1 MAAPQGRVPA
11 DFLPTPGLPV
21 MPWLTWKRGF
31 LNYLE
36 ATDADGF
43 PPKRRRAILLSFL
56 GEEGNRVVDAFGLA
70 GPAVGAAQDEFQ
82 VLLSALDTHFA
93 SAQNVVVERRKFVTK
108 VQGPG
113 ETVLEYLGALRHLA
127 SFCDYGESLES
138 RVAEMFISG
147 IRSAEV
153 QDRLIRESGGAHAPS
168 LERAVQLAQQFER
181 TSRDCDL
188 FRRSSLDAT
197 PSAPHVVE
205 RIQDG
210 RGRDRDAQHG
220 GQPPRRRG
228 SSPPRRER
236 PLPPPPSPS
245 QREPSYSSLPR
256 RGPPSPPSGR
266 EPASRANAERSF
278 PPFPPRRV
286 RDRRQSRAP
295 SRPFFR
301 ARPRDPPPGAR
312 LLVRDDGC
320 FFCGR
325 RSHPRDECPASGAT
339 CFSCGR
345 EGHFANVCRSRP
357 RDDRD
362 QRKLALPSGRRAS
375 ARGYYEHRQARP
387 GPTRIQGITFPD
399 YELPATIYTVAPPDD
414 FPERCRFCGGRC
426 QSRKFCPAA
435 HRRCFSCQKQG
446 HLDRV
451 CESRPRWP
459 RLDRGGP
466 SNPPTVF
473 ASAHRRHREMRHFSA
488 PRAPWSRPRGGALPP
503 EPPRHAATGES
514 PAFLLQGRNHRN
526 RLHLSGRPVPDPQVP
541 RSTVQQR
548 LPQTIKKY
556 QERMKMYSDRRHAVK
571 RPTFIPGQTVKVN
584 KPRHRG
590 KLQMKYA
597 SPQKIQ
603 DQVGPATY
611 RLDDGSTWH
620 ASKLTHTTLQPSSTR
635 ASWFREDLYPPD
647 PPFFPAVVLPTVPP
661 APPEP
666 PVPVLGPA
674 SLDTTNPDPEGPRP
688 ASSQSPEAPPLLPEG
703 PVPAGSPP
711 PVPEGPAEVQPV
723 PEEIA
728 QPPEHYQSP
737 GMSPDNSWSAAS
749 WSASRTKTA
758 TESASSSTSFE
769 GAPEPVPVQL
779 PVSVSSPPVT
789 TQPTSPRPEPPEL
802 QDVDVSTP

>member
-11 DFLPTPGLPV
+11 DFLPTPGTPV

-56 GEEGNRVVDAFGLA
+56 GEEGNHVVDAFGLA
-70 GPAVGAAQDEFQ
+70 GPAVGAFQDEFQ

-93 SAQNVVVERRKFVTK
+93 SAQNVVVERRKFVTR

-113 ETVLEYLGALRHLA
+113 ETVLEYLGALRRLA
-127 SFCDYGESLES
+127 SFCDYEESLES

-188 FRRSSLDAT
+188 FRRLSLDAT

-220 GQPPRRRG
+220 GQPPRRCG

-245 QREPSYSSLPR
+245 QRE
-256 RGPPSPPSGR
+256 
-266 EPASRANAERSF
+266 
-278 PPFPPRRV
+278 
-286 RDRRQSRAP
+286 
-295 SRPFFR
+295 
-301 ARPRDPPPGAR
+301 PRDPPPGAR

-325 RSHPRDECPASGAT
+325 RSHPRDECPASRAT

-426 QSRKFCPAA
+426 HSRKFCPAA

-473 ASAHRRHREMRHFSA
+473 AFAHRRHREMRHFSA
-488 PRAPWSRPRGGALPP
+488 PRAPWSRPRGGTLPP

-556 QERMKMYSDRRHAVK
+556 QERMKMYSDRRRAVK

-603 DQVGPATY
+603 DQITAGQLPA
-611 RLDDGSTWH
+611 G
-620 ASKLTHTTLQPSSTR
+620 Q
-635 ASWFREDLYPPD
+635 
-647 PPFFPAVVLPTVPP
+647 PAVQRRQLRVHLP
-661 APPEP
+661 APPLRVHQNQCQCNYLRVCLHHQSRHSP
-666 PVPVLGPA
+666 HLPDR
-674 SLDTTNPDPEGPRP
+674 SLLSFKMWMFQRP
-688 ASSQSPEAPPLLPEG
+688 SIKVVRNDYADCQNDLK
-703 PVPAGSPP
+703 
-711 PVPEGPAEVQPV
+711 
-723 PEEIA
+723 I
-728 QPPEHYQSP
+728 
-737 GMSPDNSWSAAS
+737 
-749 WSASRTKTA
+749 T
-758 TESASSSTSFE
+758 
-769 GAPEPVPVQL
+769 
-779 PVSVSSPPVT
+779 
-789 TQPTSPRPEPPEL
+789 
-802 QDVDVSTP
+802 